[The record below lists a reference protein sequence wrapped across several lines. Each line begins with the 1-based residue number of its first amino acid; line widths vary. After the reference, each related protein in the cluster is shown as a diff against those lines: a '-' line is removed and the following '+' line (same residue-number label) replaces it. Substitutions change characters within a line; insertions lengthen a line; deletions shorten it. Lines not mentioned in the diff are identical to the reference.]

1 MPAKIFKYYH
11 QCNLKTTIKVITES
25 EMVLMREIKKR
36 FYGCSDFFSSA
47 FVRLLLRD
55 LVAIIAVLEFNQ
67 WFTKVS
73 TKDYKLVSTSH
84 I

>member
-1 MPAKIFKYYH
+1 MSAKIFKYYH
-11 QCNLKTTIKVITES
+11 QCNLKTTIKVTTES
-25 EMVLMREIKKR
+25 EMVLRREKKR
-36 FYGCSDFFSSA
+36 FHGCSDFFSSA
-47 FVRLLLRD
+47 FVLLLLRD